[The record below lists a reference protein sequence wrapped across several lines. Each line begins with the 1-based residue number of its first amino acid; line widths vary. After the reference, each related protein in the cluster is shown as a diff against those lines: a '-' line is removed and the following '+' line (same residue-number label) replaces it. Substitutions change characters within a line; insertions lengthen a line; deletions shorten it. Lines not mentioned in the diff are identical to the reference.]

1 LLSYLSRLLESYG
14 IEITRAGSINERFL
28 GDLDWNEHDLLLIDR
43 DEDISP
49 LTPSAAERLR
59 RWPRP
64 VLFNDSM
71 ATRVSLRQGNS
82 EFGRLLVEQIS
93 ALVIPDR
100 P

>member
-1 LLSYLSRLLESYG
+1 MLESYG

-28 GDLDWNEHDLLLIDR
+28 GDLDSNEHDVLLIDQ
-43 DEDISP
+43 DEDIHA
-49 LTPSAAERLR
+49 LTPDAAELLSH
-59 RWPRP
+59 WPRP

-71 ATRVSLRQGNS
+71 ATRVSLQQGNP

-93 ALVIPDR
+93 ALLTPEH

>member
-1 LLSYLSRLLESYG
+1 MLRYLSRLLESYG
-14 IEITRAGSINERFL
+14 IEITRAGSPSERFL
-28 GDLDWNEHDLLLIDR
+28 GELDSNEYDVLLIDR

-49 LTPSAAERLR
+49 LTPNAAERLS

-71 ATRVSLRQGNS
+71 ATRLSLRQGS
-82 EFGRLLVEQIS
+82 PEFGRLLVEQIS